1 MTYLTPVY
9 LLFLTNMMMFCSLGA
24 QDFSN
29 YEQLN
34 YTIEDGLPSN
44 ECHKIIQ
51 DSLGYF
57 WIATDRGLVRYDG
70 YSFKT
75 YGFKEGLQDISCLD
89 IKFDTE
95 ENIWIRTYTNKIY
108 LYSKSN
114 RQFSLFEHQDIID
127 SYLWTT
133 KILDFFVDHKG
144 TIYLSVSH
152 LGILSITK
160 QGEYILD
167 RYKSVED
174 NCLYFTRQIDDYL
187 MLGMNRSGAAP
198 DFERIAS
205 NHFELIHHN
214 LERTDSYGNFF
225 YKALSKNLKDSKS
238 LIFVGDKGH
247 YYSKDNFKTFPIR
260 IQADEILELR
270 NSHEGFLVACNRG
283 KGLLHY
289 ESVESMLQDRGTCI
303 IKDISATSVYE
314 DSAGDIWVTT
324 QSNGLLRLKKN
335 LIIQLRGPSFGQYV
349 GSIESTLD
357 DVFYVV
363 EKRSLFAK
371 NRQHPIIIDSTQNF
385 YALTFDHFKNELIC
399 SNTKSSILN
408 REFETEY
415 IFGDY
420 LGTTVSIKSKNFF
433 CLGEQ
438 EYLAV
443 MPDCFIL
450 GNDLSKTQLN
460 TSSISR
466 NLYERILGAAMLS
479 PDKYLLGTPK
489 GLMQLEN
496 SHLSKL
502 QSVPKVLNIRINEI
516 CQLDSWYVFA
526 TQGNGLVLWDL
537 KENLRIANTSSGL
550 ASDNI
555 EHVYISDQNE
565 IYASTKAGLSIVSI
579 ERNNTLK
586 VRNYTTFHGFP
597 SNEINDVTQFHDTV
611 YVATSK
617 GVAIISGDI
626 EFSPI
631 HKVILEDLT
640 VNEVLQDLTKDK
652 HQLTHQENNL
662 VVNYKSI
669 DYALEGTINY
679 RYRLNEGTWTHTKNT
694 SAYFTSLPPGS
705 YLFEVQSQNIDNLWS
720 ESATIDFKIAFP
732 WWRTT
737 GFHFFIVSIFSA
749 LIFML
754 FRRRTLAF
762 NEQLRIET
770 EIRDLERSALQAQMN
785 PHFIFNCLNSIQG
798 FIMNNEKTEAME
810 YLAKFAKL
818 IRGNLNSSS
827 FDRITLDQEVTML
840 DNYLSLERLRL
851 NGAFEFDITTDPNL
865 DLQKTQLPPMLVQPF
880 VENAVLHGMQ
890 GLDHKGKILVNFRNE
905 RLDEISITVSD
916 NGNGMKTDLGEN
928 KQQSLGMSITQK
940 RLALI
945 NDTTGKAY
953 KIEPMYSEAGT
964 KVKIILNLT

>member
-1 MTYLTPVY
+1 MTYSTPIC
-9 LLFLTNMMMFCSLGA
+9 LLFLTNVLMFCSLGA

-29 YEQLN
+29 YERLN

-75 YGFKEGLQDISCLD
+75 YGFKQGLQDISCLD

-114 RQFSLFEHQDIID
+114 KQFSLFEHQDIID
-127 SYLWTT
+127 SYLWTS

-144 TIYLSVSH
+144 TIYLSMSP
-152 LGILSITK
+152 LGILSIAK
-160 QGEYILD
+160 QGEFYLD
-167 RYKSVED
+167 RHTSVKD

-187 MLGMNRSGAAP
+187 MLGRNCSGPAP
-198 DFERIAS
+198 DFGRIAS
-205 NHFELIHHN
+205 NHFDLIHDN
-214 LERTDSYGNFF
+214 KKGTDYFRKHSYT
-225 YKALSKNLKDSKS
+225 ALSKNLTGSVS
-238 LIFVGDKGH
+238 LIFMNGKGH
-247 YYSKDNFKTFPIR
+247 YHARDDFKMFPVQ
-260 IQADEILELR
+260 IQAEEILELQ
-270 NSHEGFLVACNRG
+270 NSHEGFLVACIRG
-283 KGLLHY
+283 EGLLHY
-289 ESVESMLQDRGTCI
+289 ESVESMMQDRGTCV
-303 IKDISATSVYE
+303 IKDVSATSVYQ
-314 DSAGDIWVTT
+314 DSSGDFWVTT
-324 QSNGLLRLKKN
+324 QSNGILRLRKN
-335 LIIQLRGPSFGQYV
+335 LISQLKGPSFGQYV

-357 DVFYVV
+357 DVFYVI
-363 EKRSLFAK
+363 ENRSLYK
-371 NRQHPIIIDSTQNF
+371 NNEEHSLIEDSAQK
-385 YALTFDHFKNELIC
+385 TFSITYDHFKDELLC
-399 SNTKSSILN
+399 SNPKSYTINRNSKLEYLYLISTDTKYN
-408 REFETEY
+408 MNTK
-415 IFGDY
+415 D
-420 LGTTVSIKSKNFF
+420 FF

-443 MPDCFIL
+443 TPDYFFVCD
-450 GNDLSKTQLN
+450 DLSKAQLI
-460 TSSISR
+460 TKRR
-466 NLYERILGAAMLS
+466 NLYERVLGAAKLN
-479 PDKYLLGTPK
+479 PNNYLLGTPK

-502 QSVPKVLNIRINEI
+502 QAVPEVLNLRINEI

-526 TQGNGLVLWDL
+526 TQGNGLVFWDL
-537 KENLRIANTSSGL
+537 KENLRIVNTSSGL

-555 EHVYISDQNE
+555 EHLYINDQNQ
-565 IYASTKAGLSIVSI
+565 IYACTKAGLSIVSI

-597 SNEINDVTQFHDTV
+597 SNEINDVTQFNDTI
-611 YVATSK
+611 YIATSK

-640 VNEVLQDLTKDK
+640 VNEVSQDLTKQK

-679 RYRLNEGTWTHTKNT
+679 RYRLNGGTWTNTKNT
-694 SAYFTSLPPGS
+694 SAYFASLSPGS

-720 ESATIDFKIAFP
+720 DSATIDFKIAFP

-737 GFHFFIVSIFSA
+737 GFHFFIVGIVSA
-749 LIFML
+749 LIFIL

-770 EIRDLERSALQAQMN
+770 EIRDLERAALQAQMN

-818 IRGNLNSSS
+818 IRGNLNAST
-827 FDRITLDQEVTML
+827 FEKITLDQEVTML

-851 NGAFEFDITTDPNL
+851 NGAFEFNITTDPNL

-890 GLDHKGKILVNFRNE
+890 GLDRKGKILVNFRKE

-916 NGNGMKTDLGEN
+916 NGNGKKTDLGEN
-928 KQQSLGMSITQK
+928 KQQALGMSITQK

-945 NDTTGKAY
+945 NDTKGNAY

-964 KVKIILNLT
+964 KVMIVLNLS